1 METEDGLSQNGIAKG
16 VGEGKR
22 VRRDNQRDVREG
34 RLSREKEQRNA
45 QPISEAGTAIA
56 IAYHD
61 GLIAEHTSTEYYSG
75 SDHKS
80 ACADTR

>member
-34 RLSREKEQRNA
+34 SLSREKEQRNA
-45 QPISEAGTAIA
+45 
-56 IAYHD
+56 
-61 GLIAEHTSTEYYSG
+61 
-75 SDHKS
+75 
-80 ACADTR
+80 